1 MQIHIVYCGKDAQIQ
16 SVFGMQPFSKT
27 SAFVALAAGNHAVAA
42 AVSVA
47 ELEKQEKVIVTIKK
61 FLSMI
66 VEKIKSALAAKK
78 PVDKLKEQKD
88 TAALHLKEAEKKFG
102 DMKEFAA
109 RIKKKL
115 KEMHEHIMKAEEK
128 RADKKQIRQLKEK
141 YNAQYRDFYGKDY
154 YTLEPDHA

>member
-16 SVFGMQPFSKT
+16 RVFGTQPFSKT
-27 SAFVALAAGNHAVAA
+27 SAFVALAAGNQAVAA
-42 AVSVA
+42 AVSAA

-88 TAALHLKEAEKKFG
+88 TASMHLKEAE
-102 DMKEFAA
+102 
-109 RIKKKL
+109 
-115 KEMHEHIMKAEEK
+115 
-128 RADKKQIRQLKEK
+128 
-141 YNAQYRDFYGKDY
+141 
-154 YTLEPDHA
+154 

>member
-16 SVFGMQPFSKT
+16 RVFGMQPFSKT

-88 TAALHLKEAEKKFG
+88 TASMHLKEAEKKFG

-115 KEMHEHIMKAEEK
+115 AEMHEHIMKAEEK
-128 RADKKQIRQLKEK
+128 HADKKQIRQLKAK
-141 YNAQYRDFYGKDY
+141 YNDQYRDFYGKDY

>member
-16 SVFGMQPFSKT
+16 RVFGMQPFSKT
-27 SAFVALAAGNHAVAA
+27 SSFVALAAGNHAVAA

-88 TAALHLKEAEKKFG
+88 TAS
-102 DMKEFAA
+102 
-109 RIKKKL
+109 
-115 KEMHEHIMKAEEK
+115 MH
-128 RADKKQIRQLKEK
+128 
-141 YNAQYRDFYGKDY
+141 
-154 YTLEPDHA
+154 